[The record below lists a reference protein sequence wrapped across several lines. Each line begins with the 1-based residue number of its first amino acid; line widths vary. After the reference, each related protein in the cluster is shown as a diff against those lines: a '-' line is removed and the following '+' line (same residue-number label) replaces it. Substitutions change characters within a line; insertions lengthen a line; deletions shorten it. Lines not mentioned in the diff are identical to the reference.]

1 MNRKALINLFL
12 NNPGKSFSVD
22 EIMGLTRLFSEEA
35 VRVQIFRLREKGLPI
50 VLCDFGYTY
59 KEYGV

>member
-12 NNPGKSFSVD
+12 NNPNKSFSVA

-50 VLCDFGYTY
+50 VLCDFG
-59 KEYGV
+59 

>member
-1 MNRKALINLFL
+1 MNRKALLNLFL
-12 NNPGKSFSVD
+12 NNPDKSFSIA
-22 EIMGLTRLFSEEA
+22 EIMGLTRLYSDEA